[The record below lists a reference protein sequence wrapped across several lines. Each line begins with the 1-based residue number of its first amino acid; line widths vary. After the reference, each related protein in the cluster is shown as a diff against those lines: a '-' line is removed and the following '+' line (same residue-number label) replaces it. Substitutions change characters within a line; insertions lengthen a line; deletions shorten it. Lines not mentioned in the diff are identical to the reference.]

1 MANPV
6 LLSSGATV
14 TAASLVPAVEWALN
28 GFKGGVP
35 ESVAGIIAGVLVAAI
50 HAGVNWLNNRPKST
64 STPTQPTA

>member
-28 GFKGGVP
+28 GFKGAVP

-64 STPTQPTA
+64 TTPTQPTA

>member
-28 GFKGGVP
+28 GFHGGVP
-35 ESVAGIIAGVLVAAI
+35 ESVAGIIAGVLVAVI
-50 HAGVNWLNNRPKST
+50 HAGVNWLNNRPKS
-64 STPTQPTA
+64 SATPTQPTA